1 MKNLCF
7 FFLYLIIFPASAQV
21 ITPGQDTAYSYSY
34 QQAGDYAVRNEN
46 QAAFRFLKEAIAKG
60 ARGEDVL
67 TDTDFT
73 GLQKDL
79 NGWAEIEALLKSQ
92 YVAGNPGISKPDLGY
107 ELWRM
112 WVEDQRYRTLKH
124 NYKLPGNP
132 VTDIALHQ
140 QQLIRV
146 KEIIKNSGW
155 PTYSEVG
162 RAGGDAVFFVFQ
174 HDEAKNMKKVL
185 PLLIAAAKAGEA
197 DRTKAAMM
205 IDRYLAY
212 TGQVQLYG
220 TQAFR
225 RIKPGQDRK
234 DIPLTLYPI
243 AGEEKLLERRKA
255 LGMIDFFE
263 NCKRL
268 GVVYINIENRSDYQ
282 PIAIKKKWIDAGYLL
297 SDQEEQ

>member
-21 ITPGQDTAYSYSY
+21 ITPGQDTAAAFYY
-34 QQAGDYAVRNEN
+34 QQAGEYAVRNEHA
-46 QAAFRFLKEAIAKG
+46 AAFRFLKEAIVKG

-79 NGWAEIEALLKSQ
+79 NGWAEIEVLLKSQ
-92 YVAGNPGISKPDLGY
+92 YVASNPGISKPDLGY

-112 WVEDQRYRTLKH
+112 WVEDQRYRTLKR

-155 PTYSEVG
+155 PTYSKVG

-174 HDEAKNMKKVL
+174 HDDAKNMKKVL

-197 DRTKAAMM
+197 DMSKAAMM

-212 TGQVQLYG
+212 TEQVQLYG
-220 TQAFR
+220 SQAFR

-243 AGEEKLLERRKA
+243 AGEERMLERRKA
-255 LGMIDFFE
+255 LGMVDFFE
-263 NCKRL
+263 NCRQL
-268 GVVYINIENRSDYQ
+268 GVEYISIENRTDYK
-282 PIAIKKKWIDAGYLL
+282 PIGIKKKWVDAGYLL
-297 SDQEEQ
+297 TE

>member
-21 ITPGQDTAYSYSY
+21 ITPGQDTAAAFYY
-34 QQAGDYAVRNEN
+34 QQAGEYAVRNEHA
-46 QAAFRFLKEAIAKG
+46 AAFRFLKEAIVKG

-79 NGWAEIEALLKSQ
+79 NGWAEIEVLLKSQ
-92 YVAGNPGISKPDLGY
+92 YVASNPGISKPDLGY

-112 WVEDQRYRTLKH
+112 WVEDQRYRTLKR

-174 HDEAKNMKKVL
+174 HDDAKNMKKVL

-197 DRTKAAMM
+197 DMSKAAMM

-212 TGQVQLYG
+212 TEQVQLYG
-220 TQAFR
+220 SQAFR
-225 RIKPGQDRK
+225 RIRPGQDRK
-234 DIPLTLYPI
+234 DIQLTLYPI
-243 AGEEKLLERRKA
+243 AGEEMMLERRKA
-255 LGMIDFFE
+255 LGMVDFFE
-263 NCKRL
+263 NCRQL
-268 GVVYINIENRSDYQ
+268 GVEYISIENRTDYK
-282 PIAIKKKWIDAGYLL
+282 PIAIKKKWVDAGYLL
-297 SDQEEQ
+297 TE